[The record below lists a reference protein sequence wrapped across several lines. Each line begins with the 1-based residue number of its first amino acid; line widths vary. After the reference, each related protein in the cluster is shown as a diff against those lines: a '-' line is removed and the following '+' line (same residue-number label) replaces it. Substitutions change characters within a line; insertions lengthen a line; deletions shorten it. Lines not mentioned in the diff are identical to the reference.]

1 MYNNERKV
9 IIMILD
15 NIKNASLYYNLSER
29 IQLGLKYL
37 QETDLS
43 KLEPGKYEL
52 DGTNVYA
59 VVSSYQSKTMDQ
71 VKWEAHKKYLD
82 IQYIV
87 EGSEKMGYA
96 YIAEMHSPTEYN
108 ETKDVLFY
116 EGNGDFV
123 TVKTNNFAIFFPE
136 DVHAPNMAIDTPL
149 SMKKVV
155 IKIAI

>member
-1 MYNNERKV
+1 
-9 IIMILD
+9 MILD

-43 KLEPGKYEL
+43 KLEPGKYEI

-59 VVSSYQSKTMDQ
+59 AVSSYESRTMDKL
-71 VKWEAHKKYLD
+71 KWEAHKNYID

-87 EGSEKMGYA
+87 DGSEKMGYSH
-96 YIAEMHSPTEYN
+96 ISEMHSPTEYN

-116 EGNGDFV
+116 QGNGDFV
-123 TVKTNNFAIFFPE
+123 TVRANNFAIFFPE
-136 DVHAPNMAIDTPL
+136 DVHAPNMAVDTP
-149 SMKKVV
+149 SPVKKVV
-155 IKIAI
+155 VKVAL